1 MASDNLMEFTD
12 ANFEQEVLA
21 SPVPVLVDFWAI
33 WCAPCIAIAPL
44 LEELGQEFQGRV
56 KIGKLDVDHNRK
68 VAMKYQIRSI
78 PTLVVFK
85 NGQVEAHRIGAGSK
99 AALKELI
106 EKAL

>member
-1 MASDNLMEFTD
+1 MASDNLVEFTD

-33 WCAPCIAIAPL
+33 WCGPCIAIAPM
-44 LEELGQEFQGRV
+44 LEELAVEFQGKA

-78 PTLVVFK
+78 PTLLVFK
-85 NGQVEAHRIGAGSK
+85 NGGIAGHRIGAGSK
-99 AALKELI
+99 AALKDLI
-106 EKAL
+106 ESAL